1 MPLYQLDI
9 LMSEAA
15 RVEARA
21 LRYAIQATT
30 APHLKPND
38 RRALLR
44 RLDSVATVKP
54 PEPEPMAQTGA
65 HDPVAAAAWTRLRIA
80 SVIVPRASGRPR
92 STASRPA
99 TPGANAESQ

>member
-1 MPLYQLDI
+1 MPLWQLDI

-30 APHLKPND
+30 APHLKASD

-44 RLDSVATVKP
+44 RLDSAATVKA
-54 PEPEPMAQTGA
+54 PEPEPMAVRGD
-65 HDPVAAAAWTRLRIA
+65 HDPAAAAAWFAARGVRT
-80 SVIVPRASGRPR
+80 V
-92 STASRPA
+92 
-99 TPGANAESQ
+99 